1 MSREP
6 GDCMNIFLGILISI
20 LAFAVMIFIHE
31 FGHFITAKLFKVKVN
46 KFALGMGPAIFK
58 FGKGETEYSLRAFPI
73 GGYCAMEGEDGESED
88 SRAFIN
94 QRPWK
99 RFIILASGATMNILL
114 GLLIISILVCQMPLL
129 GTRTMRNV
137 PDANEGVVNTLQ
149 VWDEI
154 IKVNGRRVFIPTDL
168 DYILALDDDG
178 KADFVIVRDGEEMEL
193 NDVELSLYTDEDS
206 GAKGTHLEYGEEGY
220 QFLGKEKTF
229 FGVIGYSISETVST
243 VRLVLYSFASL
254 ITGKIPVRS
263 IGGPVAVTE
272 TVVKTVSGGWKTVL
286 NLIGMIS
293 INLGV
298 FNLLPLPALD
308 GGRILFTLIEMI
320 FRKPVSRKVEGIIHT
335 VGFVLLIGLM
345 ILVFAKDILSL
356 FI

>member
-1 MSREP
+1 
-6 GDCMNIFLGILISI
+6 MNTFLGIVISI
-20 LAFAVMIFIHE
+20 VAFAVMIFIHE

-46 KFALGMGPAIFK
+46 EFALGMGPALFK
-58 FGKGETEYSLRAFPI
+58 FGKGETEYSLRLFPI
-73 GGYCAMEGEDGESED
+73 GGYCAMEGEDEASDEP
-88 SRAFIN
+88 RAFVN

-99 RFIILASGATMNILL
+99 RLIILAAGATMNILL
-114 GLLIISILVCQMPLL
+114 GLLIMSILVCQMPLL
-129 GTRTMRNV
+129 GTRMIANA
-137 PDANEGVVNTLQ
+137 PDVNEGAVNALQ
-149 VWDEI
+149 VGDEI
-154 IKVNGRRVFIPTDL
+154 LKVNGRRVYIPRDL
-168 DYILALDDDG
+168 DYILALDGDG
-178 KADFVIVRDGEEMEL
+178 KADFVVRRNGEETEL
-193 NDVELSLYTDEDS
+193 KDVQLYVYTDDDS
-206 GAKGTHLEYGEEGY
+206 GSTGTYLEYGPDAY

-229 FGVIGYSISETVST
+229 FGVLGYSVSETVST

-263 IGGPVAVTE
+263 LGGPVAVTT
-272 TVVKTVSGGWKTVL
+272 TVVKTVSSGWKTVL

-345 ILVFAKDILSL
+345 VLVFAKDIFSL
-356 FI
+356 FV

>member
-1 MSREP
+1 
-6 GDCMNIFLGILISI
+6 MNTFLGIVISI
-20 LAFAVMIFIHE
+20 VAFAVMIFIHE

-46 KFALGMGPAIFK
+46 KFALGMGPALFK
-58 FGKGETEYSLRAFPI
+58 FGKGETEYSLRLFPI
-73 GGYCAMEGEDGESED
+73 GGYCAMEGEDEASDEP
-88 SRAFIN
+88 RAFVN

-99 RFIILASGATMNILL
+99 RLIILAAGATMNILL
-114 GLLIISILVCQMPLL
+114 GLLIMSILVCQMPLL
-129 GTRTMRNV
+129 GTRMIANA
-137 PDANEGVVNTLQ
+137 PDVNEGAVNALQ
-149 VWDEI
+149 VGDEI
-154 IKVNGRRVFIPTDL
+154 LKVNGRRVYIPRDL
-168 DYILALDDDG
+168 DYILALDGDG
-178 KADFVIVRDGEEMEL
+178 KADFVVRRNGEETEL
-193 NDVELSLYTDEDS
+193 KDVQLYVYTDDDS
-206 GAKGTHLEYGEEGY
+206 GSTGTYLEYGPDAY

-229 FGVIGYSISETVST
+229 FGVLGYSVSETVST

-263 IGGPVAVTE
+263 LGGPVAVTT
-272 TVVKTVSGGWKTVL
+272 TVVKTVSSGWKTVL

-345 ILVFAKDILSL
+345 VLVFAKDIFSL
-356 FI
+356 FV